1 MDAWFYSATWNY
13 GLRYSLYY
21 RSNWVVHIYFCSIY
35 TTQKTEKDFV
45 PCKDK
50 PWLIQILCLALFII
64 TYVLVTVFHDND
76 LWSFSM
82 IMKSL
87 ENHASNNIM
96 HFFEQMAAISKSM
109 QRNLHKVAIPR
120 VGSFCIKSMPSDT
133 ILPVVESR
141 STQPNNRCIPTE

>member
-21 RSNWVVHIYFCSIY
+21 RSNWVVHIYFSSIF

-45 PCKDK
+45 PWKDK
-50 PWLIQILCLALFII
+50 PWLIQISCLALFII

-76 LWSFSM
+76 LWYFSM

-120 VGSFCIKSMPSDT
+120 VGSFCIKSMPSNT

>member
-1 MDAWFYSATWNY
+1 MIN
-13 GLRYSLYY
+13 
-21 RSNWVVHIYFCSIY
+21 SNFMSG
-35 TTQKTEKDFV
+35 
-45 PCKDK
+45 
-50 PWLIQILCLALFII
+50 FI
-64 TYVLVTVFHDND
+64 YVLVTVFPN
-76 LWSFSM
+76 LWSISM
-82 IMKSL
+82 IMNSL

-109 QRNLHKVAIPR
+109 QRNLRKVGIPR